1 MRRLL
6 VTFSTVAVL
15 AASAGFA
22 RAGTPAFAVVQPSLT
37 ATIAKQIAADRRGL
51 ARAEQSRRALGTRL
65 RAERSKL
72 AAASDPFAYDDGVG
86 KLQAAA
92 TSAAARIAVLNAA
105 IRRLR
110 AALQP
115 VRLPIPLNTASTNA
129 VGWDAISVAE
139 HYLGVRYLWGG
150 ANPHSG
156 FDCSGFVKF
165 VYAQLGL
172 KLAHYAATQYAT
184 TPHIGP
190 SELEAGDLVF
200 FEPHADGPGHVGIYV
215 GEGQLIEAPH
225 TGDVVKLAPLARLT
239 ASLGF
244 VGATR
249 PSALLTL
256 AATTAA
262 PAPRTS
268 PTGG

>member
-1 MRRLL
+1 MVRRLL
-6 VTFSTVAVL
+6 LFSLAAAAIL
-15 AASAGFA
+15 FASAASAG
-22 RAGTPAFAVVQPSLT
+22 AGPRGYIVRQPSLD
-37 ATIAKQIAADRRGL
+37 ATIARQIDGDRHAL
-51 ARAEQSRRALGTRL
+51 AQAQQSQRALGLEL
-65 RAERSKL
+65 RAARSKL
-72 AAASDPFAYDDGVG
+72 AGATDPFEYDDAVG

-92 TSAAARIAVLNAA
+92 ASAAARVAGLNAS

-115 VRLPIPLNTASTNA
+115 IRLPTPLSTASA
-129 VGWDAISVAE
+129 GALGWDAVTVAE

-150 ANPHSG
+150 SSPQSG

-172 KLAHYAATQYAT
+172 TLAHYAATQYVT
-184 TPHIGP
+184 TPHIDP

-200 FEPHADGPGHVGIYV
+200 FEPRADGPGHVGIYI

-225 TGDVVKLAPLARLT
+225 TGDVIKLAPLAELS
-239 ASLGF
+239 AGLGF

-249 PSALLTL
+249 PSGLLL
-256 AATTAA
+256 
-262 PAPRTS
+262 PITS
-268 PTGG
+268 R